1 MKIQKQFDKYTFIW
15 MGKNKE
21 SESIPCSTENQRG
34 PGLSVL
40 CTVFSFARLQFV
52 LASVKSVQDI
62 CIYIHIVNVF
72 ELKEHIIINCIIHKV
87 SIKIFYFAFA
97 LIIFKNIFIENIRI
111 IHYFIFIIIHAKF
124 TSFFKIIKLGF
135 QVKTRMGARLSVIN

>member
-1 MKIQKQFDKYTFIW
+1 MDCSLPGSCIHEIFQARILEWAVFPTPGDLHDPGIEPTSALQADSLPLCHLERPMSNKYTFIW

-62 CIYIHIVNVF
+62 CIYIHIYIG
-72 ELKEHIIINCIIHKV
+72 EL
-87 SIKIFYFAFA
+87 
-97 LIIFKNIFIENIRI
+97 
-111 IHYFIFIIIHAKF
+111 
-124 TSFFKIIKLGF
+124 
-135 QVKTRMGARLSVIN
+135 